1 MLPTDF
7 PWNLKHLQ
15 PKEMK
20 STLNK
25 SYLHSSIFI
34 GIWRS
39 APELWA
45 NHREK
50 SSTLMDCCFEKKHFQ
65 KKLYKIRKSY
75 FDTKNWSLK
84 SGALTLGH
92 PFIKYS
98 HLYFF
103 FLASSFDYLT
113 VKLQESVPR
122 FATLQIFCLTLHMYE
137 IRKYLTS
144 SFVHFPTN
152 LVLWRICNEN

>member
-103 FLASSFDYLT
+103 FPCFKLRLFDGET
-113 VKLQESVPR
+113 AGKRTSVCDVAD
-122 FATLQIFCLTLHMYE
+122 FLSYFTY
-137 IRKYLTS
+137 
-144 SFVHFPTN
+144 VWN
-152 LVLWRICNEN
+152 